1 MTLSTNQ
8 YKKLESYI
16 KDDLGFLSVG
26 YAKTQFLET
35 EARQLENWLNQ
46 GHHAKM
52 GYMANHFDLRVDP
65 RKLVP
70 GAKTVISLLYN
81 YYTPQKQ
88 LDSNAPKISQYAY
101 GRDYHKVIKK
111 KLKHIMNWLAEEV
124 GEVNGRGFVDSAP
137 VMEREWA
144 KKSGLGW
151 IGKHT
156 LLINQKEGSFFFLAE
171 LIVDVDIED
180 SEHAEITD
188 HCGTCTRCIDA
199 CPTDAISETGYILD
213 ASKCISY
220 LTIELKEDIPAEYQ
234 NDLEQW
240 MFGCDICQDVCPW
253 NRFSKPHTEQQFE
266 PKEDLISLDKNA
278 WINLVQDDFDILF
291 EGSAV
296 KRAGF
301 KKLKQNIERTLHKK
315 T

>member
-1 MTLSTNQ
+1 MTLSIDQ

-16 KDDLGFLSVG
+16 KDDLGFLAVG
-26 YAKTQFLET
+26 CAKAEFLET
-35 EARQLENWLNQ
+35 EARQLENWLNL

-81 YYTPQKQ
+81 YYTPEKQ
-88 LDSNAPKISQYAY
+88 SDATAPKISKYAY

-111 KLKHIMNWLAEEV
+111 KLKHILSWLSEEV

-137 VMEREWA
+137 VMERDWA
-144 KKSGLGW
+144 RKSGLGW
-151 IGKHT
+151 QGKHT

-171 LIVDVDIED
+171 LIIDLDID
-180 SEHAEITD
+180 NSEQNEISD
-188 HCGTCTRCIDA
+188 HCGTCTKCIDA
-199 CPTDAISETGYILD
+199 CPTDAISETGYVLD
-213 ASKCISY
+213 SSRCISY
-220 LTIELKEDIPAEYQ
+220 LTIELKEDIPVEYQ
-234 NDLEQW
+234 DSLEQW

-253 NRFSKPHTEQQFE
+253 NRFSKTHTEEEFKPRDQLLTME
-266 PKEDLISLDKNA
+266 EKSWRNLIE
-278 WINLVQDDFDILF
+278 DDFDILF
-291 EGSAV
+291 KGSAV

-301 KKLKQNIERTLHKK
+301 KKLKQNIQTTLHKK